1 MNVTATNIRIPRSIH
16 DVACSLNIL
25 NIKVLLSITPTY
37 RRQEWYEL
45 KMFTPLESGDLLTGF
60 TPYY

>member
-1 MNVTATNIRIPRSIH
+1 MPLSIH

-45 KMFTPLESGDLLTGF
+45 KMFTPLESRRLSNGVYPILLINLF
-60 TPYY
+60 